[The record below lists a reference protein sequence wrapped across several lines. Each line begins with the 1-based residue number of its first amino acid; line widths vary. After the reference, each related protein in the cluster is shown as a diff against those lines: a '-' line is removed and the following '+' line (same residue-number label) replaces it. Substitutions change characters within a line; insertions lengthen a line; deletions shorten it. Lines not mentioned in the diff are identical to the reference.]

1 MLKQFATLAIVSGFA
16 LSAAATFNPA
26 AADEFDKDEVAAI
39 NKLIEDYI
47 ANNPQKLIDSLNKF
61 QEEQYRKSQEEA
73 KKALKDIMPELK
85 SAKKAPIIG
94 NKKGDFVIVEFFD
107 YNCGYCKRMFPE
119 VLAFVEKD
127 GKTKWVLKELP
138 TLSADSTVAAKY
150 ALAANEQGKYKE
162 IHSAFMK
169 HSGKLDEAAMK
180 QYAKTAGLDM
190 EKLKKDMESEKIAK
204 ILSDNR
210 ELATKAQISGIPT
223 FVIGDEIIP
232 GAFPGSD
239 LDAKASKARADKA
252 AAKAKAKDKSKAK
265 AKAKKDKQ
273 GKEKDK

>member
-1 MLKQFATLAIVSGFA
+1 MLKQIATLAIVSGFA
-16 LSAAATFNPA
+16 LSASATLNPA
-26 AADEFDKDEVAAI
+26 AASEFTKDQTAAI

-61 QEEQYRKSQEEA
+61 QEEQYRKSQEDA
-73 KKALKDIMPELK
+73 KKALKDLMPELK

-138 TLSADSTVAAKY
+138 TLSADSTTAAKY
-150 ALAANEQGKYKE
+150 ALAANEQGKYKQ
-162 IHSAFMK
+162 IHTAFMK
-169 HSGKLDEAAMK
+169 HSGKLDEQAMK

-190 EKLKKDMESEKIAK
+190 EKLQKDIESEKIAK

-210 ELATKAQISGIPT
+210 ELATKAQITGIPT
-223 FVIGDEIIP
+223 FVINDELIP
-232 GAFPGSD
+232 GAFPATD
-239 LDAKASKARADKA
+239 LDTKASTAR
-252 AAKAKAKDKSKAK
+252 AAKAKAKANKAKDKS
-265 AKAKKDKQ
+265 KAKKDKQ

>member
-26 AADEFDKDEVAAI
+26 AAEFNKDEVAAI

-162 IHSAFMK
+162 IHTAFMK
-169 HSGKLDEAAMK
+169 HSGKLDEQAMK